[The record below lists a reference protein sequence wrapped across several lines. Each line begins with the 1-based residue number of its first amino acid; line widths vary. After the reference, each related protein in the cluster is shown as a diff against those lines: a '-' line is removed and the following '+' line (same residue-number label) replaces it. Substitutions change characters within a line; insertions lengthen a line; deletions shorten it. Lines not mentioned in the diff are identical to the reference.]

1 MIWYIIADYGIV
13 LNLNIFHFLKK
24 NHQPLFW
31 TTDSRAVTKYRSILS
46 LEFEQIKFSILLYDE
61 MWGAIN
67 NLNFVAAAQNIAGNI
82 AGQVNEQIAI
92 CLLFTFKRLAAAV
105 RLVQ

>member
-1 MIWYIIADYGIV
+1 
-13 LNLNIFHFLKK
+13 
-24 NHQPLFW
+24 
-31 TTDSRAVTKYRSILS
+31 
-46 LEFEQIKFSILLYDE
+46 

>member
-1 MIWYIIADYGIV
+1 
-13 LNLNIFHFLKK
+13 
-24 NHQPLFW
+24 
-31 TTDSRAVTKYRSILS
+31 
-46 LEFEQIKFSILLYDE
+46 
-61 MWGAIN
+61 MWGAI

-82 AGQVNEQIAI
+82 AGQVNERIAI

>member
-1 MIWYIIADYGIV
+1 MVYYSRLWYCFKFKYIY
-13 LNLNIFHFLKK
+13 
-24 NHQPLFW
+24 QQW
-31 TTDSRAVTKYRSILS
+31 RAVTKYRSILS